1 MLELLSVLN
10 YVNFI
15 IFLKSMFC
23 PFEKMTR
30 EGFLDLHSLLR
41 KLTIPLS
48 KRRLNFD
55 NIKLILCQSNL
66 FFRWREATASASGR
80 QWMTAVGQRMGK
92 SGDKC

>member
-15 IFLKSMFC
+15 IFLKSMFS
-23 PFEKMTR
+23 PFEETTS

-55 NIKLILCQSNL
+55 NIKLILWQSNL
-66 FFRWREATASASGR
+66 LLQVERGYCFGIW
-80 QWMTAVGQRMGK
+80 QAVDDSSRAENGEVR
-92 SGDKC
+92 